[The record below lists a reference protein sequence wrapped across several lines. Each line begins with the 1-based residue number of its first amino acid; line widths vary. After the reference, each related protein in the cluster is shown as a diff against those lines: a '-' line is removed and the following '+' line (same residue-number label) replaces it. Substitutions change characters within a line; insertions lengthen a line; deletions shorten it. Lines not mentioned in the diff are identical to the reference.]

1 MACRP
6 TCWGETPQPNS
17 TILRQAR
24 EFTNRPFRR
33 FGPVFDLEP
42 DGNGGAPARTPRAG
56 AAGRC
61 GNNQRAKDDQS
72 KRTSAEGTATM
83 SESLPALCLIAVPR
97 AISR

>member
-1 MACRP
+1 VACRP
-6 TCWGETPQPNS
+6 TCWGETPQPNG

-61 GNNQRAKDDQS
+61 GNNQRAKDNQS

-83 SESLPALCLIAVPR
+83 SEPLPALCLIAVPR